1 MRDDMLLVS
10 THNFFSS
17 LHVTSFLSIT
27 RLSMYQ
33 NIKILTMG
41 CNLHT
46 NLLAILLLFCLS
58 ALALVVDIPPQI
70 LANTISRTNNHLK
83 APPIPPGYSLRL
95 LLSASEPLDPIYV
108 YQCTVE
114 AMYHLAEEEWED
126 VVHTGHSKI
135 VKGLQVSYYDV
146 PDRPI
151 NMQYQH
157 IIVAVL
163 ASVNEMDRLGDFDR
177 AVIEMRMNKKVLGTV
192 RIGRRSG
199 GGMHDDDDAVMKV
212 EGEGGGGGNSTASN
226 STRLDSPKIL
236 VDPDDPS
243 VTISYERFG
252 AAIDCKLLFSAALDA
267 LATLAQNDDFDKID
281 LFIGVNWSNRVVYQA
296 FTEEDHHQ
304 RWLLTAD
311 LIKRV
316 MRLVPQ
322 RLFEERACG
331 EVIFVIFVD
340 GRRHGAGRFRLPD
353 EQGREEI
360 GSR

>member
-1 MRDDMLLVS
+1 
-10 THNFFSS
+10 
-17 LHVTSFLSIT
+17 
-27 RLSMYQ
+27 
-33 NIKILTMG
+33 MG
-41 CNLHT
+41 YNSHT
-46 NLLAILLLFCLS
+46 NLLAILLLCCLS
-58 ALALVVDIPPQI
+58 ARALVLEIPPQI

-83 APPIPPGYSLRL
+83 APPIPPGFTLRL
-95 LLSASEPLDPIYV
+95 LLSSSEPLDPNYV
-108 YQCTVE
+108 YQCTIE
-114 AMYHLAEEEWED
+114 AMYRLAEEEWED

-177 AVIEMRMNKKVLGTV
+177 AVIEMRMNKQVLGTV

-212 EGEGGGGGNSTASN
+212 DDGGGGGGNLTAFN

-252 AAIDCKLLFSAALDA
+252 AALDCKILFSAALDA

-311 LIKRV
+311 LIKRI

-331 EVIFVIFVD
+331 EVIFGIFVD
-340 GRRHGAGRFRLPD
+340 GRRHGAGRFRVPD